1 MPSKSGFA
9 PRLVAWQRLHGR
21 HDLPWQN
28 THDPYRIWLAEIMLQ
43 QTQVASVIQ
52 YYHRFLARFP
62 DVKTLA
68 DAPLDVEMLI
78 TLPGVGRSTASAIAA
93 CAYGAPQP
101 ILDGNVKRVLTRI
114 FGIEG
119 FPGAPRIENAL
130 WTLAESLL
138 PALVANQE
146 ENLKTMRAYTQGLMD
161 LGALVC
167 RRARPDC
174 ARCPF
179 QEE

>member
-1 MPSKSGFA
+1 MLSKSGFA

-52 YYHRFLARFP
+52 YYHRFLQRCAQRVMREYGGIFP
-62 DVKTLA
+62 R
-68 DAPLDVEMLI
+68 DVEMLI

-101 ILDGNVKRVLTRI
+101 ILD
-114 FGIEG
+114 
-119 FPGAPRIENAL
+119 
-130 WTLAESLL
+130 
-138 PALVANQE
+138 
-146 ENLKTMRAYTQGLMD
+146 
-161 LGALVC
+161 
-167 RRARPDC
+167 
-174 ARCPF
+174 
-179 QEE
+179 